1 MHFRISLA
9 TVALMGICSASA
21 MAQAPAANVPQSAQ
35 PQQPQGPKTGATS
48 VALVDVGFLL
58 KNHPT
63 MNAEMEKIKAEM
75 QAAQDQI
82 EARRKELLSQSEA
95 IGKNLESS
103 SPEFKQKQEELL
115 NAESKLRV
123 DFMGKEKEFA
133 EKQAGVVYKS
143 YQDITNAIST
153 VASHYKYDLVLRFS
167 KEQNEM
173 DYKKPRTV
181 DFGIQRD
188 VVYQA
193 PGMDLTDI
201 VLYVLRNNV
210 QATPAAVKPAVP
222 QTASRPGVGPQ
233 R

>member
-21 MAQAPAANVPQSAQ
+21 MAQAPAANAPQSAQ

-143 YQDITNAIST
+143 YKDITTAINS
-153 VASHYKYDLVLRFS
+153 VADYYKFDLVLRFS

>member
-21 MAQAPAANVPQSAQ
+21 MAQAPAANAQ
-35 PQQPQGPKTGATS
+35 QPAQPQGPKTGATS

-82 EARRKELLSQSEA
+82 ETRRKELLSQSEA

-133 EKQAGVVYKS
+133 ERQAGVVYKS
-143 YQDITNAIST
+143 YQDITTAIST
-153 VASHYKYDLVLRFS
+153 VANHYKFDLVIRFS

-193 PGMDLTDI
+193 PGMDVTDI
-201 VLYVLRNNV
+201 ALYVLKNNV
-210 QATPAAVKPAVP
+210 QATPSAVKPAVP
-222 QTASRPGVGPQ
+222 QTAGRPGFGTQ
-233 R
+233 K

>member
-1 MHFRISLA
+1 VHFRICLA

-21 MAQAPAANVPQSAQ
+21 MAQAPAANGQQ
-35 PQQPQGPKTGATS
+35 PQQPQGPKTGPTS

-63 MNAEMEKIKAEM
+63 MNAEMEKIKSEM

-133 EKQAGVVYKS
+133 ERQAGVVYKS
-143 YQDITNAIST
+143 YQDITTAIGA
-153 VASHYKYDLVLRFS
+153 VANHYKFDLVIRFS

-181 DFGIQRD
+181 DIGIQRD

-193 PGMDLTDI
+193 PGMDVTDI
-201 VLYVLRNNV
+201 ALYVLKNNV

-222 QTASRPGVGPQ
+222 QTAGRPGLGTQ
-233 R
+233 K

>member
-1 MHFRISLA
+1 MHFRICLA

-21 MAQAPAANVPQSAQ
+21 MAQAPAANGQQ
-35 PQQPQGPKTGATS
+35 PQQPQGPKTGPTS

-133 EKQAGVVYKS
+133 ERQAGVVYKS
-143 YQDITNAIST
+143 YQDITTAIST
-153 VASHYKYDLVLRFS
+153 VANHYKFDLVIRFS

-193 PGMDLTDI
+193 PGMDVTDI
-201 VLYVLRNNV
+201 ALYVLKNNV

-222 QTASRPGVGPQ
+222 QTAGRPGLGTQ
-233 R
+233 K